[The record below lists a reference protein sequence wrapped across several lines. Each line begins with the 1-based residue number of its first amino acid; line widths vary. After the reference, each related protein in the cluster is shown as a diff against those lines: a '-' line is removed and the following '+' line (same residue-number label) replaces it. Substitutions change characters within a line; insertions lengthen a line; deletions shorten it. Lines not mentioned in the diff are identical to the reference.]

1 MIKISNLSKSF
12 TDKMVLKN
20 LNLEIKDGEVF
31 GLVGINGAGKS
42 TLLRLMSGIYKADNG
57 SILID
62 GEEVYENEKIKNQI
76 FFLPDEP
83 YYAPNTTPLSL
94 IGLYETFY
102 VKSIF

>member
-12 TDKMVLKN
+12 TDKIVLKN

-42 TLLRLMSGIYKADNG
+42 TLLRLMSGIYKADEG
-57 SILID
+57 SIIID
-62 GEEVYENEKIKNQI
+62 GEEVYENEKIKNKI

-83 YYAPNTTPLSL
+83 YYD
-94 IGLYETFY
+94 
-102 VKSIF
+102 